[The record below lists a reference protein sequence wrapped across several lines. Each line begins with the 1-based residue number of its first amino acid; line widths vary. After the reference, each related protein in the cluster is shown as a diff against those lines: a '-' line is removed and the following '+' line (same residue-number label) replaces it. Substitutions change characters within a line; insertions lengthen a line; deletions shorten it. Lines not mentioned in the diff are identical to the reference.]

1 MEQSD
6 VDPDAAFVPRL
17 VEVKGLAAVDRQRHA
32 QHERQSDDHERE
44 RLDAGPGKEQV
55 GRKVCRD
62 HQ

>member
-17 VEVKGLAAVDRQRHA
+17 VEVKVLAAVDRQRHA

-44 RLDAGPGKEQV
+44 RAG
-55 GRKVCRD
+55 RT
-62 HQ
+62 